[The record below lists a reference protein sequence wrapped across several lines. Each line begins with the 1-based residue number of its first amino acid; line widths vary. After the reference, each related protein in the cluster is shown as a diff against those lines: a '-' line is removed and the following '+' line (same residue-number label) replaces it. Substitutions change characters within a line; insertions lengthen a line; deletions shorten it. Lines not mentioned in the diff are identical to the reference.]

1 MSKTTSPH
9 FQMESW
15 AIVFSISVL
24 IIFGIVYIWLI
35 YQSLD
40 RRIWFTIFVFHFKKS
55 FTLFQVLI
63 YFVTLWLVLP
73 QLKLSSTEL
82 PKYTPIILWKIMTIP
97 FVLFYQFF
105 FYMAQPIKFIS
116 ELLEVSYSFKI
127 IVFLWGK

>member
-1 MSKTTSPH
+1 MSKTPSPH

>member
-1 MSKTTSPH
+1 MSKTPSPH

-40 RRIWFTIFVFHFKKS
+40 RRIWFKIFVFHFKKS

>member
-1 MSKTTSPH
+1 MSKTPSPH

-105 FYMAQPIKFIS
+105 FYMARPIKFIS

>member
-1 MSKTTSPH
+1 MSKTPSPH

-82 PKYTPIILWKIMTIP
+82 PKYTPIILWKIMIIP

>member
-1 MSKTTSPH
+1 MSKTPSPH

-105 FYMAQPIKFIS
+105 FYMTQPIKFIS

-127 IVFLWGK
+127 IVFSWGK